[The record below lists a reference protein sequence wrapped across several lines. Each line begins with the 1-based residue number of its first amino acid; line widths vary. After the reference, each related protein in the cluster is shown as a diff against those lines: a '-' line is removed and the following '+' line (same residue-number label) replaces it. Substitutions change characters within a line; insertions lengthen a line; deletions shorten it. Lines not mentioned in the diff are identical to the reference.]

1 VKFRAQVAAVKS
13 SLWQSTLKVILLSV
27 AIRATVILF
36 LAIRVL
42 NDADCH
48 NPRRAFEHGTWQE
61 TEFQLPP
68 FYIKSFEASYLFAA
82 RLLEYKIPSGGHRYA
97 ML

>member
-1 VKFRAQVAAVKS
+1 
-13 SLWQSTLKVILLSV
+13 V

-42 NDADCH
+42 NTAGCH
-48 NPRRAFEHGTWQE
+48 NPRHTFEHGTWQE

-68 FYIKSFEASYLFAA
+68 FYIESS
-82 RLLEYKIPSGGHRYA
+82 PV
-97 ML
+97 